1 MEKKAQRTPQQVQA
15 WFHENGISVAE
26 WSARHGFSSALV
38 YAVMKGQRKCL
49 RGESHRIAVM
59 LGLKSTEQSL
69 ENAGERKSEAN
80 QA

>member
-1 MEKKAQRTPQQVQA
+1 MEKKTRRSPQQVQA

-26 WSARHGFSSALV
+26 WSARHGFSPVLV
-38 YAVMKGQRKCL
+38 YAVMKGKRKCL

-59 LGLKSTEQSL
+59 LGLKGAEQSL
-69 ENAGERKSEAN
+69 ENFGEGKTEGN